1 MRLMT
6 MNVLAPQYADGASR
20 RAVLAREI
28 QSQDPDVLALQEVTP
43 EDVATLADAGRHV
56 VPHPRWSFDGV
67 GAVLA
72 ARRPFGHTVTDPLQ
86 VTERTAHTSWCG
98 VVAAELRLPEPF
110 GTILVVHHK
119 PSRPYGYEHEREV
132 QALATA
138 RLVDGVTAERPVR
151 HTVLLGDFDATPEA
165 ASLRF
170 LQALQLL
177 DGMSICFQDTWP
189 AVHAGEPGPTFSL
202 ANPLVRQGDMP
213 EASDRLHP
221 APVPSPRP
229 HSACLRMPSSP
240 GAAGGRG
247 VRERPLRPGGRPDA
261 SRPSSGPVGGAGGA
275 EVTAR
280 DAGCAELPNPA
291 VATPSP
297 NRPARWPSR
306 SSPRRSPSRG
316 TCR

>member
-1 MRLMT
+1 MGETASGIRLMT

-28 QSQDPDVLALQEVTP
+28 HRQDPDVLALQEVTP
-43 EDVATLADAGRHV
+43 EDVAALADAGWLV
-56 VPHPRWSFDGV
+56 VPHPRWSSGGV

-72 ARRPFGHTVTDPLQ
+72 ARHPFGHTVTDPLQ

-119 PSRPYGYEHEREV
+119 PSWPYGYEHEREL

-138 RLVDGVTAERPVR
+138 RLVDSVTAERPVR

-170 LQALQLL
+170 LQGLQSL
-177 DGMSICFQDTWP
+177 DGMSICFQDSWS
-189 AVHAGEPGPTFSL
+189 AVHGGEPGPTFSP

-213 EASDRLHP
+213 EASDRRIDYILLRCGPHGPTLRVSSCRRVLVRPVNGVYASDHYGLVADLTLPSHP
-221 APVPSPRP
+221 
-229 HSACLRMPSSP
+229 P
-240 GAAGGRG
+240 G
-247 VRERPLRPGGRPDA
+247 
-261 SRPSSGPVGGAGGA
+261 
-275 EVTAR
+275 
-280 DAGCAELPNPA
+280 
-291 VATPSP
+291 
-297 NRPARWPSR
+297 RWEEGS
-306 SSPRRSPSRG
+306 
-316 TCR
+316 